1 MYRSVRRKSWNIPMK
16 NKFLGTGEHGYHPLR
31 KFKVILSGV
40 RFAVLHDFS
49 VLYKIVLSVIVLI
62 PTLIFNDLVNASL
75 IVLAT
80 GVMLGMELFNTSI
93 EAVCDFM
100 ETRYNEKIR
109 IIKDIAAAA
118 TGIVIFAW
126 LAVLLLELV
135 NVWPYLVHALQR

>member
-1 MYRSVRRKSWNIPMK
+1 MK